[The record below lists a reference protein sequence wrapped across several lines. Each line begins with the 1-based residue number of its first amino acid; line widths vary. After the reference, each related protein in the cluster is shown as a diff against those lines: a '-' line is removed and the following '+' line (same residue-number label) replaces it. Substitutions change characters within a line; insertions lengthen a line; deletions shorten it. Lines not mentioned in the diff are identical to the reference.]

1 MVDFSGF
8 GWGELYEIFVFP
20 WTPALLAP
28 GETVLSFFS
37 PLSLNIP
44 ILGFLPLDLLYH
56 RVSPLSFTSFFK
68 TSCGTSCRRLGGQ
81 HIRPSLPLG
90 PSLEDVSSKLQAHIL
105 KLSLGLSSWMVVV
118 GGIVFP
124 KKIYFGYPWTWSYSE
139 IRCLQM
145 WTTLVPKSNNWH
157 PYRGKFAHR
166 HRENTIWGPSRYAW
180 PPALMADES
189 TFVGAKDTENFP

>member
-90 PSLEDVSSKLQAHIL
+90 PSLEDVSSKLQQSDEPMAKQIL
-105 KLSLGLSSWMVVV
+105 ERYEKVLDELES
-118 GGIVFP
+118 
-124 KKIYFGYPWTWSYSE
+124 KKET
-139 IRCLQM
+139 IR
-145 WTTLVPKSNNWH
+145 
-157 PYRGKFAHR
+157 F
-166 HRENTIWGPSRYAW
+166 
-180 PPALMADES
+180 
-189 TFVGAKDTENFP
+189 